1 MKRFHWPL
9 QRLLEVTLQRER
21 ALQVK
26 LFAMANQIA
35 AVHQEIFRR
44 RACLRGTLSEL
55 AQMVFDRR
63 LPKQQIFMAYS
74 AAEEARLDWLKKRI
88 KDLQKQRTETM
99 TAFARKRSLREGL
112 ERLREEA
119 IGRYAREI
127 AKQERKQL
135 DESFQVAFVH
145 KMLEKR
151 CVDQQQ

>member
-21 ALQVK
+21 MLRVE
-26 LFAMANQIA
+26 LFALANQIV
-35 AVHQEIFRR
+35 AVHQEMFRR
-44 RACLRGTLSEL
+44 QACLRGTLAEL
-55 AQMVFDRR
+55 AQMVFGQR
-63 LPKQQIFMAYS
+63 LPRQQIFMAYS
-74 AAEEARLDWLKKRI
+74 AAEEARMDRLKGRL
-88 KDLQKQRTETM
+88 KDLQERRTETM
-99 TAFARKRSLREGL
+99 TDFARKRSLREGL

-119 IGRYAREI
+119 LGRYAREI

-151 CVDQQQ
+151 CVDQ